1 MSVDTE
7 GLGPENKVKGSPPV
21 LQLWKKG
28 RRSGTAERE
37 ETYLNR
43 RYALVAFLAV
53 FSGCRHIPGG
63 HRVEPGLV
71 RPAVPTQEQVR
82 VLRPI
87 YPSGPL
93 ALETLDSASAWE
105 RNRFSFQ
112 VYCDLD
118 GDYRVVRGEYYRT
131 LRGEGEAG
139 FPLIAI
145 APILGGEGEGYL
157 ASRFIARECCR
168 SGFSAFF
175 LYQERTILSG
185 QRDALGLESRMRH
198 EVRDNISALTA
209 FSALDEVDAGRLGS
223 FGVSLGAI
231 RNVVLIAAEPRLKA
245 NVLCLGG
252 LDLVAIL
259 RTSRE
264 TMVLRYLSS
273 RMERESLSSREVELE
288 FRKYFASNPAN
299 LAGGISPRKVLMFLS
314 VYDEV
319 VPYNEGL
326 ALRQMLGAPE
336 AYLMPLGHYTALLG
350 APWITYRALG
360 WVSGRFAGK
369 QLSAPR

>member
-1 MSVDTE
+1 MWE
-7 GLGPENKVKGSPPV
+7 
-21 LQLWKKG
+21 KG
-28 RRSGTAERE
+28 RKVRDCTKRGDLLSC
-37 ETYLNR
+37 
-43 RYALVAFLAV
+43 RYALVAFLV
-53 FSGCRHIPGG
+53 VLSGCGHIPRG

-71 RPAVPTQEQVR
+71 RPAAPTQEQVR

-93 ALETLDSASAWE
+93 ALETLDSASSWE

-118 GDYRVVRGEYYRT
+118 GDYRIIRGEYYRA
-131 LRGEGEAG
+131 LLGEGKAG
-139 FPLIAI
+139 FPLICI

-157 ASRFIARECCR
+157 VSRFIARECCR

-175 LYQERTILSG
+175 LYQERSILFG
-185 QRDALGLESRMRH
+185 QRDALGLESRMRR
-198 EVRDNISALTA
+198 EVRDNISALAA

-252 LDLVAIL
+252 LDLAAIL
-259 RTSRE
+259 LTSRE

-273 RMERESLSSREVELE
+273 RMEREGLSSREVELE
-288 FRKYFASNPAN
+288 FRKYFASNPVN
-299 LAGGISPRKVLMFLS
+299 LTGGIAPGEVLMFLS

-360 WVSGRFAGK
+360 WVSGRFARN
-369 QLSAPR
+369 LPSTPR